1 MAALRTAGAGAAASA
16 PAGQQEAL
24 DASLPDQA
32 PPAIPHALLL
42 ALIGMD
48 DAGLRREFDAHALAA
63 DDKGERR
70 MSKAGLASFMHAQGL
85 AHGDAEVERFLVRVD
100 ANNDG
105 EIDFSEFRALARA
118 GSDLEKVLQ
127 SKRLECILCAFFPRG
142 TTLEDLA
149 TMERSQFGAIVDL
162 SKPALV
168 QLLVDLAAQMA
179 AVGKAQGA
187 AGGGKF
193 TLELKGGLLDDF
205 YKGVTGVCGEPDAD
219 IEKGMREE
227 HTERPDSH
235 VEFST
240 PNYGITTTPAK
251 EWALVLESGSGR
263 AKVEVKEGSVSV
275 TSTRGCCKA
284 SGLRWLNT
292 GNADPTILG
301 LKWQAVGDTQPTEGR
316 QLTNS
321 MLSDA
326 LASTAAAAE
335 EPSSSSST
343 WDIFLLLGE
352 EETTNKARLTKV
364 IDFSREDLDSFGV
377 TDLRS
382 TDFIEAGGSYFKPI
396 AITAQILA
404 NPLLADGLMQKT
416 EFTQQEWDSFGVCDL
431 GMHHFVKSDDS
442 FFQPAGTEAQA
453 DVRVLR
459 PIAHYGDFG
468 ADGRLKWGVGDEVVV
483 GEAFTVTF
491 EGKDELGSKKE
502 QKKELAKDTEG
513 QGLEFNANCYVTV
526 TYGGKKQQK
535 KEIAKDTEGAVL
547 DFNAEGAANIEFR
560 ESRVVGRGE
569 IDFAWA
575 TYSPR
580 DKAVADMD
588 VVLCAPEKADA
599 DIENS
604 DQLLGKMAVVYRGE
618 CSLQKQTERLI
629 AAGAHGVIII
639 NTEDNLFEAP
649 PADEGYSAAIP
660 VVMIKAKDA
669 AALLA
674 CGNSS
679 CLGKVIV
686 LVEHWVTP
694 DQFYCLYPR
703 PSARDTPIQRMVKL
717 GRLRR
722 CDVFALVLYTGPM
735 YVLLNAILR
744 GFGFCGAVAPDTEFA
759 SDEFWSQWKAVDI
772 NAWRKRSGHKFTNTI
787 HALASAI
794 KKLQGLAA
802 QEPSTRLYR
811 GLDGLD
817 VAAFAASW
825 GFTDKAFMSMTE
837 DRRIAL
843 EYSGVNKG
851 LVGTVL
857 CTETSTTNNGAVIV
871 KFSQYPGEKETVWN
885 ACSFLQHLHGREEVV
900 LPQGGG
906 VVRIYHVLASANSRA
921 ETVEELEGR
930 RKRVV
935 VKILDTLHADVCRA
949 VDDAAKME
957 EFEKRVAQDREKY
970 DSTPQYYKNKF
981 MSSIKDESAER
992 VAVYKS
998 LPDAAFAA
1006 IEVLGEVVSKSLAL
1020 PLLANAK
1027 LRLFLEDQSL
1037 DLDMMGR
1044 KDHPAYLGL
1053 NAAQGR
1059 RLAKRRL
1066 LLQDSSGT
1074 AALALEDCCERRLVT
1089 GAGDAALER
1098 KDPYTHETPLIAQ
1111 VQLGESENVKRLL
1124 QAGADPN
1131 AATAGGERALLIAA
1145 KEGREDL
1152 VGLLADFKAEVNV
1165 RYAQG
1170 KTALHWASQEGHL
1183 AAVQALLKAGA
1194 DTEAKDKDYGW
1205 TSLHQASVCGHAAVV
1220 QTLLE
1225 RGADVGAIDQRGET
1239 ALDWAKNDK
1248 VKAILRR
1255 AVLED
1260 VRRKAEEAGEDA
1272 DEAVRLEEEMDA

>member
-1 MAALRTAGAGAAASA
+1 MTTELS
-16 PAGQQEAL
+16 
-24 DASLPDQA
+24 
-32 PPAIPHALLL
+32 
-42 ALIGMD
+42 
-48 DAGLRREFDAHALAA
+48 REFDKHADLVAIAAGA
-63 DDKGERR
+63 DDKSERR
-70 MSKAGLASFMHAQGL
+70 MSKAGLASFMRAQGL
-85 AHGDAEVERFLVRVD
+85 AHGDAEVERFLAGVD

-105 EIDFSEFRALARA
+105 EIDFGEFRALARA
-118 GSDLEKVLQ
+118 NSDLEKVLQ
-127 SKRLECILCAFFPRG
+127 SKRLECVLCAFFPSG
-142 TTLEDLA
+142 TKLEDLA
-149 TMERSQFGAIVDL
+149 TMDRTQFAAIVDL

-193 TLELKGGLLDDF
+193 TVELKGGPLDDF

-240 PNYGITTTPAK
+240 PNYGVTTTPAK
-251 EWALVLESGSGR
+251 EWALVLESGSGC
-263 AKVEVKEGSVSV
+263 AKVEGEKGSVSA

-284 SGLRWLNT
+284 SGLKWLNT
-292 GNADPTILG
+292 GNADPTTLG
-301 LKWQAVGDTQPTEGR
+301 LKWQAVGDKQPTEGR
-316 QLTNS
+316 QLTNP
-321 MLSDA
+321 LLAEA
-326 LASTAAAAE
+326 LVSKTAAAE
-335 EPSSSSST
+335 ELSSSCST

-364 IDFSREDLDSFGV
+364 IDFTKEDWDSFGV

-382 TDFIEAGGSYFKPI
+382 TDFIEAGGSYLKPI

-416 EFTQQEWDSFGVCDL
+416 EFTQQEWDAFGVRDL
-431 GMHHFVKSDDS
+431 RMRHFVKSGDS
-442 FFQPAGTEAQA
+442 YFQPAGTEAQA

-468 ADGRLKWGVGDEVVV
+468 ADGFLKWGVGDEVVV
-483 GEAFTVTF
+483 GEAFTVAF
-491 EGKDELGSKKE
+491 EGKDEWGSKKE
-502 QKKELAKDTEG
+502 EKKELAKDTEG

-547 DFNAEGAANIEFR
+547 HFNAKGAANIEFR
-560 ESRVVGRGE
+560 ESRVVGPGE

-599 DIENS
+599 DIENA

-618 CSLQKQTERLI
+618 CSFQKKTERLI

-639 NTEDNLFEAP
+639 NTDDNLFEAP
-649 PADEGYSAAIP
+649 PADQGYSAAIP
-660 VVMIKAKDA
+660 VVMIRAKDA
-669 AALLA
+669 TALLA

-686 LVEHWVTP
+686 FVDHWVTP

-735 YVLLNAILR
+735 YVILNAILR

-759 SDEFWSQWKAVDI
+759 SDEFWAQWKAVDI
-772 NAWRKRSGHKFTNTI
+772 NAWRKRSCHKFTNTI

-825 GFTDKAFMSMTE
+825 GFTDRAFMSMTE

-885 ACSFLQHLHGREEVV
+885 ACSFLQHLPGREEVV
-900 LPQGGG
+900 LPPGGG
-906 VVRIYHVLASANSRA
+906 VVRIYHFLASANSRA

-935 VKILDTLHADVCRA
+935 VQILDTLHADVCRA

-970 DSTPQYYKNKF
+970 DSTPQYYKDKF
-981 MSSIKDESAER
+981 ISSIKDESAER
-992 VAVYKS
+992 VSVYKA
-998 LPDAAFAA
+998 LPDGAYAA
-1006 IEVLGEVVSKSLAL
+1006 IEVMGEVVSKSLAL

-1027 LRLFLEDQSL
+1027 LRLFLEDPSL

-1074 AALALEDCCERRLVT
+1074 PATAALALEDCCERRLVT
-1089 GAGDAALER
+1089 GAGDRALER

-1165 RYAQG
+1165 RYAQE

-1205 TSLHQASVCGHAAVV
+1205 TSLHQASVCGHPAVV

-1225 RGADVGAIDQRGET
+1225 RGANVAANDQRGET
-1239 ALDWAKNDK
+1239 ALDWAKNDE
-1248 VKAILRR
+1248 VKAVLRR

-1272 DEAVRLEEEMDA
+1272 DEAVRLEEEEMDA